1 MCPRLQK
8 GGSSP
13 TPPPPCPVLP
23 TAGIHDSPH
32 PVCGIL
38 STPLSRRLLN
48 LFHPSYLQRPPRVV
62 ALAGLHLHPAWM
74 GSRWT
79 SVFAVAASAPAVRSP
94 FPHQLQDGAPGH
106 ARPPS
111 GCCVGRAPACPPAAP
126 NEPLNHSPILTHP
139 HLSLSGRPLP
149 GTNADPLNLPYFQHS
164 PGFPT
169 TSSRRPSGA
178 RGKPLLPLQRAPS
191 AQGRLCAPEAEAC
204 HPLRW
209 HLFC

>member
-1 MCPRLQK
+1 M
-8 GGSSP
+8 
-13 TPPPPCPVLP
+13 
-23 TAGIHDSPH
+23 
-32 PVCGIL
+32 
-38 STPLSRRLLN
+38 
-48 LFHPSYLQRPPRVV
+48 

-169 TSSRRPSGA
+169 TSSRRPSEPAGSLFSPSSV
-178 RGKPLLPLQRAPS
+178 PLALRAGSVPRKRKRVTRS
-191 AQGRLCAPEAEAC
+191 AGISSAEARPSSRAMC
-204 HPLRW
+204 
-209 HLFC
+209 